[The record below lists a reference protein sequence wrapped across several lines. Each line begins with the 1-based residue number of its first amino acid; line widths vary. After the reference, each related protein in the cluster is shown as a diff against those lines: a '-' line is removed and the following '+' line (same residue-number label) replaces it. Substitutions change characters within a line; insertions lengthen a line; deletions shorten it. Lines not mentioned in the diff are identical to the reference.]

1 MGTTDVLTR
10 GPWGLTVAS
19 CKRIVVDDASS
30 VCRRIVM
37 GREVRERG
45 VGQRTDRRGAWRT
58 GITLGLAWALANA
71 VVALGH
77 TPTVGESV
85 YGQNGTDTYKWGD
98 GSGSFPGWF
107 QTSFN
112 AAANG
117 DWTNQIL
124 QRPNLVLQREQCE
137 QGELVELG
145 RMQRDL
151 GSVL

>member
-1 MGTTDVLTR
+1 
-10 GPWGLTVAS
+10 
-19 CKRIVVDDASS
+19 
-30 VCRRIVM
+30 M
-37 GREVRERG
+37 GREARERG
-45 VGQRTDRRGAWRT
+45 GQRTDRRGAWRT

-71 VVALGH
+71 VAALGH

-117 DWTNQIL
+117 DRTNQNHSTGPTWSS
-124 QRPNLVLQREQCE
+124 QHEQFE
-137 QGELVELG
+137 QGSLVELG

-151 GSVL
+151 GRVL